1 MITDIKFWPA
11 CLWPLKAPADEHT
24 CPPCTHTPHPAH
36 TCSYITQKRKT
47 VK

>member
-11 CLWPLKAPADEHT
+11 CLWPLKAAAGEHT
-24 CPPCTHTPHPAH
+24 CPPYTHSPPPRKYMLTHH
-36 TCSYITQKRKT
+36 TKRKT